1 MIMVKIRE
9 RRNRRSR
16 SQILSDQLYSMEV
29 ADVEKLRQSL
39 ASSTVLVI
47 SLRYP
52 TRRTTLRMF
61 PSAFFVRA
69 LAQYKYYER
78 YYKEFVL
85 SSDEFPIYLCFELFD
100 IDSKNGFFTTIFRKP
115 LTVLP
120 DNVRNTYINQKSSL

>member
-1 MIMVKIRE
+1 MVIIRK

-16 SQILSDQLYSMEV
+16 AQILSDQLYSMEV

-52 TRRTTLRMF
+52 TRCTTLRMF

-69 LAQYKYYER
+69 LAQYKYYEN
-78 YYKEFVL
+78 YYKEFVVN
-85 SSDEFPIYLCFELFD
+85 SDEFPIYLCFELFD
-100 IDSKNGFFTTIFRKP
+100 IDAHNGFFTTIFRKP

-120 DNVRNTYINQKSSL
+120 DNVRNTYNNQKSSL